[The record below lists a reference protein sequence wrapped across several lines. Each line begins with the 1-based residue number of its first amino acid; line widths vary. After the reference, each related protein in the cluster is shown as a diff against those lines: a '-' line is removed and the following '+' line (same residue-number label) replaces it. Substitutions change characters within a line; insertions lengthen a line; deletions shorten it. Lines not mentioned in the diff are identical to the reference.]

1 MKFSELAGAFEKM
14 EKTRKRTELTSIMA
28 QLLGGTPPEVLP
40 MTVYMM
46 QGKLGPDHQ
55 GLELGVADRLAVL
68 ALAKSA
74 GVPASE
80 VRHAYGKAGDLGA
93 AASELMRRKTQT
105 TFMAQDITVERVYE
119 TLLKI
124 ARLEGSGSQGMKK
137 TYISSLLNDS
147 TPDEARFVVKL
158 LLGTLRLGVAE
169 NTIMDALAASADT
182 TRPLLEGAYN
192 VCCDLGAVAKA
203 AAVGGSKALQE
214 FKTAVFS
221 PVRPMLAERARSGA
235 EALGRASPLA
245 AEYKLDGERVQIH
258 TDGERTVLYS
268 RRLENITSYY
278 PDIVERVPPAL
289 SAASIV
295 VEAEAVATDP
305 STGRFLPFQ
314 ELMHRRRKHGVEKAV
329 KQYPISAN
337 IFDILYADG
346 RGLLDAPYEQ
356 RRALLE
362 KIVKQDDFVKLVP
375 MEKIADVERAD
386 DILEECLAAGAEGLM
401 LKKPDSAYQAGS
413 RGANWLKLKM
423 EYRNELGD
431 SLDLAVIGAFYGKG
445 RRTGKYGALLLAT
458 YDDSEDSFRSVCKV
472 GTGFTDEHLDRIY
485 QMLSGSV
492 TLRRDPRVVSGMEPD
507 VWFVPRVVIEV
518 VASEVT
524 QSPIH
529 KAAMDS
535 ARKGA
540 GLALRFPKFTG
551 RVRADKAP
559 EDASTDSE
567 LEAFYRKQGRVQA
580 AEQKLPAD

>member
-1 MKFSELAGAFEKM
+1 M
-14 EKTRKRTELTSIMA
+14 EGTRRRTELTSILA
-28 QLLGGTPPEVLP
+28 ELLGRAPPDALP
-40 MTVYMM
+40 MAVYMI
-46 QGKLGPDHQ
+46 QGKLGPDHE
-55 GLELGVADRLAVL
+55 GIELGVADRLAVL
-68 ALAKSA
+68 ALAKSS

-80 VRHAYGKAGDLGA
+80 VRKAYSRAGDLGA
-93 AASELMRRKTQT
+93 AASEVMRRRAQT
-105 TFMAQDITVERVYE
+105 TFMAEDITVERVYG

-124 ARLEGSGSQGMKK
+124 ARLGGSGSQGMKK

-169 NTIMDALAASADT
+169 NTIMDALAASTGT

-192 VCCDLGAVAKA
+192 VCCDLGEVARA
-203 AAVGGSKALQE
+203 AASGGSAALSG
-214 FKTAVFS
+214 FKTSLFS

-289 SAASIV
+289 SAASAV

-314 ELMHRRRKHGVEKAV
+314 ELMHRRRKHGVDRAV
-329 KQYPISAN
+329 KEYPVSAN

-346 RGLLDAPYEQ
+346 RGLLDMPYSQ

-362 KIVKQDDFVKLVP
+362 KTVRQDDFVRLVP
-375 MEKIADVERAD
+375 AQEVSDEARVDDV
-386 DILEECLAAGAEGLM
+386 LEECLAAGAEGLM
-401 LKKPDSAYQAGS
+401 LKRPGSAYQAGS

-423 EYRNELGD
+423 EYRNDLGD
-431 SLDLAVIGAFYGKG
+431 SLDLAVIGAFYGRG
-445 RRTGKYGALLLAT
+445 RRTGRYGALLLAT
-458 YDDSEDSFRSVCKV
+458 YDEEGDCFRSVCKV

-507 VWFVPRVVIEV
+507 VWFFPRVVIEV
-518 VASEVT
+518 VASEIT
-524 QSPIH
+524 QSPVH
-529 KAAMDS
+529 KAAMDC

-551 RVRADKAP
+551 RVRADKSA

-567 LEAFYRKQGRVQA
+567 LEALYRGQERTQA
-580 AEQKLPAD
+580 ASGQAPNNR